1 MSLTVHSIS
10 VPVFARTL
18 ANLSALLDKAAAF
31 AEAKKIDPKVLLEMR
46 LAPDMFPLTRQVL
59 IACDFAKGASSRL
72 AGQEPP
78 KWDDHEAS
86 VAELKARIARTIEF
100 VQALSPA
107 AFTGAENRQV
117 TLTLRGEQRTFDA
130 LPYLLQQALP
140 NFFFHVTTAY
150 AILRHAGVEIG
161 KRDFI
166 GPL

>member
-1 MSLTVHSIS
+1 MALSVHAAS
-10 VPVFARTL
+10 VPLFVRALTH
-18 ANLSALLDKAAAF
+18 LSAILDKAAAF

-46 LAPDMFPLTRQVL
+46 LAVDMFPLTKQVQ
-59 IACDFAKGASSRL
+59 IACDFAKGASARL

-86 VAELKARIARTIEF
+86 IADLKARIARTIEF
-100 VQALSPA
+100 IEAIPPA
-107 AFTGAENRQV
+107 AFDGAESRRV
-117 TLTLRGEQRTFDA
+117 TITLRGEPRSFDA

-150 AILRHAGVEIG
+150 AILRHAGVGIG

-166 GPL
+166 GAV